1 MMFLFFITQE
11 IFLRDISGAEDGGR
25 KMKKIITLV
34 ATIMLLATSTL
45 ILAGCGGSTT
55 LEEYINGDSDAQQ
68 ELSDL
73 ESSLGEGGSVTIK
86 DNNIQL
92 IYKYAQTF
100 DEATAT
106 AMKPQLEKAMN
117 SMESTFQGMVDDL
130 KDQSGIDD
138 VSMTIIYQ
146 DANGTELYSNTYQ

>member
-1 MMFLFFITQE
+1 
-11 IFLRDISGAEDGGR
+11 
-25 KMKKIITLV
+25 MKKIITLV
-34 ATIMLLATSTL
+34 ATIMLLAASTL

-92 IYKYAQTF
+92 IYKYSQTY
-100 DEATAT
+100 DEATIT
-106 AMKPQLEKAMN
+106 ALKPQLEKSMN
-117 SMESTFQGMVDDL
+117 SMESSFQGMVD
-130 KDQSGIDD
+130 KMKEESGIDD